1 MAKANEEKGINACIS
16 CAIIHF
22 CGSHG
27 IIHKLIDFKGVHEL
41 KVRQIDHNFIFGW
54 CFIPI
59 MAISSDNYVP
69 INRRESDAEK

>member
-1 MAKANEEKGINACIS
+1 M
-16 CAIIHF
+16 IHVLLF
-22 CGSHG
+22 NFYGSHV